1 MVEYAIQDEVL
12 VQLHY
17 SWDQQHRGQ
26 TSTNAWIAVR
36 MHWLA
41 MRSQCHSSTETDLVE
56 VALDE
61 SSLRNGMLLADVI
74 MLGIEVTKEG
84 C

>member
-1 MVEYAIQDEVL
+1 M
-12 VQLHY
+12 
-17 SWDQQHRGQ
+17 HR
-26 TSTNAWIAVR
+26 
-36 MHWLA
+36 LA

-61 SSLRNGMLLADVI
+61 SSLRNGMLLTDVI
-74 MLGIEVTKEG
+74 MLGIEVAKED